1 MTPEEAIEIITN
13 AIQTDNMTA
22 EQDKALAIVQKATEK
37 QIAKKVK
44 KIKFTNGTINYGCP
58 ICKRKIISK
67 VDGEF
72 CGGAIDDYCNRC
84 GQALDWS
91 DENVSKRSN

>member
-1 MTPEEAIEIITN
+1 MTRVE
-13 AIQTDNMTA
+13 
-22 EQDKALAIVQKATEK
+22 LEK
-37 QIAKKVK
+37 HLGNRVK

-58 ICKRKIISK
+58 ICKRKIIAK

-72 CGGAIDDYCNRC
+72 FGGAIDDYCNRC